1 MHFFPKCNSGKVFQT
16 VLFVFIPILI
26 LIYHTL
32 NTRSSIVDPSIGGN
46 SLFVPHAQRSP
57 VLLLVGNT
65 AHSSMRCI
73 YMYEA
78 SVLASIRYKACVYR
92 CLVYM
97 YIHVYTRPRREKLH
111 VHGIYTYCSCILSLV
126 VCGNFTLRVLGKT
139 SHLLCR

>member
-65 AHSSMRCI
+65 AHSSMSCI

-97 YIHVYTRPRREKLH
+97 YIQGRDVKNYMYT
-111 VHGIYTYCSCILSLV
+111 VFTYCSCILSLV
-126 VCGNFTLRVLGKT
+126 VCGNSTLRVLGKT